1 MLSTKRVEKR
11 CAGFVLLEAV
21 VALTII
27 ALFAIALLTTV
38 GAQVRAADR
47 ANVLL
52 VARALGEDRM
62 VRLQLLDFNQL
73 KDVPDSLVAGEFPAP
88 FQNYSWTARVSE
100 VADEQDLFNAE
111 VNVSAHGY
119 VYPMHTMLHRFSAIG
134 QQAPPR

>member
-1 MLSTKRVEKR
+1 MWSTERR
-11 CAGFVLLEAV
+11 ACPSGFVLLEAV

-52 VARALGEDRM
+52 VARALAEDRM
-62 VRLQLLDFNQL
+62 VKLQLLDINQL
-73 KDVPDSLVAGEFPAP
+73 KDVPDSLVTGEFPAP
-88 FQNYSWTARVSE
+88 FQDYSWLARVTE
-100 VADEQDLFNAE
+100 VPEEQDLFSAE

-119 VYPMHTMLHRFSAIG
+119 VYPMRTMLHRFSAI
-134 QQAPPR
+134 QQQTPAR